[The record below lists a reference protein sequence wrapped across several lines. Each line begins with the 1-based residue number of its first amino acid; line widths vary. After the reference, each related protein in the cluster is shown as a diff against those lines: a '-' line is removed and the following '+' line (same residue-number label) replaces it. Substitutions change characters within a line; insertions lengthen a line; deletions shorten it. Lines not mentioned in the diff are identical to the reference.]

1 MPRAQDPPFAHLHVH
16 SDYSVLDGACKIG
29 RLLDRVEE
37 MGQPAVA
44 LTDHGVMSGA
54 VELYREARRR
64 GITPVVG
71 LEAYVV
77 PDHRARPAKER
88 RNHLTLLA
96 ASTEGYYNLIKLCS
110 AGYLE
115 GYHRKPRVS
124 HELMARHADGIIA
137 MSGCLSGA
145 VCSHL
150 EQDDLAGARAE
161 LDTLAQIFG
170 PDDVYVEIQHAGL
183 DVQGRINAHLR
194 RLAADAGL
202 PLVATCDAHYPCRE
216 DADAHEALLAIQTRD
231 VLSNPNR
238 FRFGTKEFFLKTGAE
253 MAAALPEFLDAIP
266 VSVEVA
272 ERCAALELPLGDVKL
287 PRFPVPDGQTPER
300 YLERLCRE
308 GMARRY
314 PGGAP
319 TGAEERLRFELD
331 VIGEMGFAGY
341 FLIVWDYMRWA
352 RENGVGVGPGRG
364 SAAGSL
370 VAYSLRIVDLDPLAH
385 GLLFERF
392 LNPGRRSMPDIDTDF
407 SVAGRDRVVQYVTE
421 KYGQSA
427 VARIGTFGKLLAR
440 AVVRDAG
447 RVLGHSY
454 GTVDRIAKLVPERP
468 IGIRLEDAMR
478 PGSELAQAY
487 AEDPVAKEI
496 IDTARPLE
504 GLVRNEGVHAA
515 GVVIAPGDITDYLPV
530 RLDDEGNVVTQVP
543 DHDVESLGLLK
554 MDFLGLR
561 NLDVI
566 QGCLDL
572 VEARTGERLD
582 IERVPLDDGRTYAML
597 ARGEAIGVFQFES
610 SGMREAL
617 REVRPTEFADLIALV
632 ALYRPGPMAFISTYA
647 RNKRDPSRVTFE
659 DPRLEPI
666 TGPTYG
672 VAVYQEQLMAI
683 SRQIAG
689 FSPSRADDL
698 RKAVGKKDKALMA
711 SLKDEFIEGCL
722 AGGTDARVAQSLWS
736 LCEAAGDY
744 SFNKSHAAC
753 YALLAYRTAYLK
765 ANHPAE
771 YMASLL
777 SSVMDTKDRVPF
789 YVSACA
795 EMDLE
800 VLPPDVNVSG
810 ADFTVSDEDT
820 AEAAAG
826 RIRFGLTAVKG
837 VGENAV
843 AAIIAARDAGGPF
856 ESIWD
861 FCRRVDQAQ
870 VNKRALESLIR
881 SGALDSTGATRRG
894 MLDAL
899 PAAMAQA
906 ARRRSDLALGQESL
920 FAAMAG
926 ADDAPPME
934 VDPPIAV
941 QEMPREELLAAEK
954 EALGLYVS
962 SHPLQDCRRQ
972 LARAVTCGLAQLP
985 ERADGEAVTVGGILG
1000 AVKHITTRKGEPMMF
1015 ARLDDLE
1022 GAVEVVVVPAVL
1034 AESRELLVADRL
1046 VLVSGRVDHKGEGET
1061 KVVAQSVR
1069 AFLPEEGGEEERL
1082 VVRVEIDRLAATP
1095 LAELKRLLADH
1106 RGEAPV
1112 VVDVATAEGPRRLRL
1127 GEEFRVD
1134 PRDRSLVAE
1143 LKTLFGERCLA

>member
-1 MPRAQDPPFAHLHVH
+1 MAVSDPPFVHLHVH
-16 SDYSVLDGACKIG
+16 SDYSVLDGACRVE
-29 RLLDRVEE
+29 RLLDRVEQ
-37 MGQPAVA
+37 MGHGAVA

-54 VELYREARRR
+54 VELYRQATKR
-64 GITPVVG
+64 GVTPIVG

-77 PDHRARPAKER
+77 PDHAARPGKER

-96 ASTEGYYNLIKLCS
+96 ETTEGYYNLIKLCS

-115 GYHRKPRVS
+115 GYHRKPRIS
-124 HELMARHADGIIA
+124 HSLMERHSDGIIA
-137 MSGCLSGA
+137 LSGCLSGV
-145 VCSHL
+145 VCSSL
-150 EQDDLAGARAE
+150 ERDDVTAARAE
-161 LDTLAQIFG
+161 LDALAQIFG
-170 PDDVYVEIQHAGL
+170 KDDVYVEIQHAGL
-183 DVQGRINAHLR
+183 EQQTAINQHLK
-194 RLAADAGL
+194 RLAADTGL
-202 PLVATCDAHYPCRE
+202 TMVATCDAHYPCRE

-238 FRFGTKEFFLKTGAE
+238 FRFSTKEFYLKTGAE
-253 MAAALPEFLDAIP
+253 MAAALPDFLDALP
-266 VSVEVA
+266 VSVEIA
-272 ERCAALELPLGDVKL
+272 ERCAALKLPLGDIKL
-287 PRFPVPDGQTPER
+287 PRFPVPGGETDEA

-308 GMARRY
+308 GLARRY
-314 PGGAP
+314 PDGLPEGG
-319 TGAEERLRFELD
+319 EERLRFELG
-331 VIGEMGFAGY
+331 VIREMGFASY

-370 VAYSLRIVDLDPLAH
+370 VSYSLRITDLDPLAH

-392 LNPGRRSMPDIDTDF
+392 LNPGRKSMPDIDTDF
-407 SVAGRDRVVQYVTE
+407 SVAGRDRVVAYVTE

-454 GTVDRIAKLVPERP
+454 GQVDRIAKLVPERP
-468 IGIRLEDAMR
+468 IGIKLSDAMK
-478 PGSELAQAY
+478 PGTELAVAY
-487 AEDPVAKEI
+487 AEDPVTRSI
-496 IDTARPLE
+496 VDTALPLE

-515 GVVIAPGDITDYLPV
+515 GVVIAPSDITDYVPV
-530 RLDDEGNVVTQVP
+530 RVDDEGNVVTQVP
-543 DHDVESLGLLK
+543 DHDVEALGLLK

-566 QGCLDL
+566 EGCLELIED
-572 VEARTGERLD
+572 RTGRALD
-582 IERVPLDDGRTYAML
+582 IETVALDDPGTYRML
-597 ARGEAIGVFQFES
+597 ARGDAIGVFQFES

-617 REVRPTEFADLIALV
+617 REVRPTTFDDIIALV

-672 VAVYQEQLMAI
+672 VAIYQEQLMAI
-683 SRQIAG
+683 SRQLAG

-698 RKAVGKKDKALMA
+698 RKAVGKKDKVLMA
-711 SLKDEFIEGCL
+711 SLKDEFIEGC
-722 AGGTDARVAQSLWS
+722 AASGTAPQVAQSLWS

-789 YVSACA
+789 YVAACNELGLA
-795 EMDLE
+795 
-800 VLPPDVNVSG
+800 VLPPDVNVSRS
-810 ADFTVSDEDT
+810 DFAVTGDRE
-820 AEAAAG
+820 
-826 RIRFGLTAVKG
+826 IRFGLTATKG

-843 AAIIAARDAGGPF
+843 AAIIAARDQGGPF
-856 ESIWD
+856 ESLWD

-881 SGALDSTGATRRG
+881 AGALDATGATRLG

-899 PAAMAQA
+899 PAAMSQA
-906 ARRRSDLALGQESL
+906 ARRRNDLAAGQESL
-920 FAAMAG
+920 FGAMGGGAA
-926 ADDAPPME
+926 E
-934 VDPPIAV
+934 VVVELDPPISAA
-941 QEMPREELLAAEK
+941 EMARDELLAAEK

-962 SHPLQDCRRQ
+962 SHPLQECRIQ
-972 LARAVTCGLAQLP
+972 LRRATTCGLGALS
-985 ERADGEAVTVGGILG
+985 ERADGEPVTVGGIIG
-1000 AVKHITTRKGEPMMF
+1000 MVKNITTRKGEAMMF

-1022 GAVEVVVVPAVL
+1022 ASVEVVVVPAVL
-1034 AESRELLVADRL
+1034 AEARELLVPDNI
-1046 VLVSGRVDHKGEGET
+1046 VVMTGRVDQKGEGET
-1061 KVVAQSVR
+1061 KLVAQAVR
-1069 AFLPEEGGEEERL
+1069 AFQPEEGAEEERL
-1082 VVRVEIDRLAATP
+1082 LLRVPVSRLHQTP
-1095 LAELKRLLADH
+1095 FDELHRLLRDH
-1106 RGEAPV
+1106 SGTTPV
-1112 VVDVATAEGPRRLRL
+1112 IIDVETAGGRRRIRL
-1127 GEEFRVD
+1127 GDQFGVGD
-1134 PRDRSLVAE
+1134 PGDRGLIAE

>member
-1 MPRAQDPPFAHLHVH
+1 MTAPATPPFAHLHVH
-16 SDYSVLDGACKIG
+16 SDYSVLDGACRIE

-54 VELYREARRR
+54 VELYRKATAR

-77 PDHRARPAKER
+77 PDHEARPGRER

-96 ASTEGYYNLIKLCS
+96 ETTEGYYNLIRLCS

-115 GYHRKPRVS
+115 GYHRKPRIS

-137 MSGCLSGA
+137 LTGCLSGV
-145 VCSHL
+145 VC
-150 EQDDLAGARAE
+150 EAIEADDAAAARAE
-161 LDTLAQIFG
+161 LDALAQIFG
-170 PDDVYVEIQHAGL
+170 RDDVYVEVQHGGMESQTA
-183 DVQGRINAHLR
+183 INAHLR
-194 RLAADAGL
+194 RLSTDAGL

-231 VLSNPNR
+231 VLSNPAR
-238 FRFGTKEFFLKTGAE
+238 FRFDTKEYYLKTGAE
-253 MAAALPEFLDAIP
+253 MAAALPGFLDAIP

-272 ERCAALELPLGDVKL
+272 ERCSALRLPLGDVKL
-287 PRFPVPDGQTPER
+287 PRFPVPGGESAET

-308 GMARRY
+308 GVVARY
-314 PGGAP
+314 PDGPPA
-319 TGAEERLRFELD
+319 GAEERLRFELG
-331 VIGEMGFAGY
+331 VIGEMGFASY

-352 RENGVGVGPGRG
+352 RENGVAVGPGRG

-370 VAYSLRIVDLDPLAH
+370 VAYALRIVDLDPLAH

-421 KYGQSA
+421 KYGSSA

-454 GTVDRIAKLVPERP
+454 GQVDRIAKLVPERP
-468 IGIRLEDAMR
+468 IGIRLDDAMK
-478 PGSELAQAY
+478 PGTELAQAY
-487 AEDPVAKEI
+487 AEDPVAREI

-530 RLDDEGNVVTQVP
+530 RLDDDGNVVTQVP

-566 QGCLDL
+566 QGCLNL
-572 VEARTGERLD
+572 IARRSGEELD
-582 IERVPLDDGRTYAML
+582 IETVPLDDPRTYDML

-617 REVRPTEFADLIALV
+617 REVRPTEFDDLIALV

-647 RNKRDPSRVTFE
+647 RNKRDPTRVTFE
-659 DPRLEPI
+659 DPRLEAI
-666 TGPTYG
+666 TGPSYG

-683 SRQIAG
+683 SRELAG
-689 FSPSRADDL
+689 FSPARADDL
-698 RKAVGKKDKALMA
+698 RKAVGKKDKVLMA
-711 SLKDEFIEGCL
+711 SLKDEFIGGCL
-722 AGGTDARVAQSLWS
+722 ASGTDAKVAGRLWS

-789 YVSACA
+789 YVAACA
-795 EMDLE
+795 EMDLA
-800 VLPPDVNVSG
+800 VLPPDVNLSG
-810 ADFTVSDEDT
+810 PDFAVTGPGE
-820 AEAAAG
+820 
-826 RIRFGLTAVKG
+826 IRFGLTAVKG

-843 AAIIAARDAGGPF
+843 AAILAARDDGGPF

-881 SGALDSTGATRRG
+881 GGAHDSTGATRMG
-894 MLDAL
+894 MLEGL
-899 PAAMAQA
+899 PAAMGQA
-906 ARRRSDLALGQESL
+906 ARRRLDLAAGQESL
-920 FAAMAG
+920 FGGIEGG
-926 ADDAPPME
+926 APAVIE
-934 VDPPIAV
+934 LDPPVSAA
-941 QEMPREELLAAEK
+941 EMPRDDLLAAEK

-962 SHPLQDCRRQ
+962 SHPLNDCRRQ
-972 LARAVTCGLAQLP
+972 LARAVTCGVG
-985 ERADGEAVTVGGILG
+985 EVVDRADGEAVTVGGLVG
-1000 AVKHITTRKGEPMMF
+1000 AVKHITTRRGEPMMF

-1022 GAVEVVVVPAVL
+1022 GSVEVVIVPAVL
-1034 AESRELLVADRL
+1034 AEARELLVADAM
-1046 VLVSGRVDHKGEGET
+1046 VVIAGRVDQKGEGET
-1061 KVVAQSVR
+1061 KLVAQTVR

-1082 VVRVEIDRLAATP
+1082 RVRVPLARLSATP
-1095 LAELKRLLADH
+1095 LNELRRLLADH
-1106 RGEAPV
+1106 SGDVPV
-1112 VVDVATAEGPRRLRL
+1112 VVEVETGAGPRRYRL
-1127 GEEFRVD
+1127 GEQFRVD
-1134 PRDRSLVAE
+1134 PRDNGLVAE

>member
-1 MPRAQDPPFAHLHVH
+1 VVCEAL
-16 SDYSVLDGACKIG
+16 G
-29 RLLDRVEE
+29 RDD
-37 MGQPAVA
+37 VA
-44 LTDHGVMSGA
+44 A
-54 VELYREARRR
+54 AR
-64 GITPVVG
+64 
-71 LEAYVV
+71 
-77 PDHRARPAKER
+77 D
-88 RNHLTLLA
+88 
-96 ASTEGYYNLIKLCS
+96 
-110 AGYLE
+110 
-115 GYHRKPRVS
+115 
-124 HELMARHADGIIA
+124 
-137 MSGCLSGA
+137 
-145 VCSHL
+145 
-150 EQDDLAGARAE
+150 E
-161 LDTLAQIFG
+161 LDALAQIFG
-170 PDDVYVEIQHAGL
+170 PEDVYVEIQHAGMES
-183 DVQGRINAHLR
+183 QTAINAHLR
-194 RLAADAGL
+194 RLAGDAGL

-231 VLSNPNR
+231 LLSNPGR
-238 FRFGTKEFFLKTGAE
+238 FRFDTKEFFLKTGAE
-253 MAAALPEFLDAIP
+253 MAAALPDFAEAIP

-272 ERCAALELPLGDVKL
+272 ERCAALKLPLGDVKL
-287 PRFPVPDGQTPER
+287 PRFPVPGGEAADA

-308 GMARRY
+308 GMAARY
-314 PGGAP
+314 PDGP
-319 TGAEERLRFELD
+319 PPEAEERLRFELG
-331 VIGEMGFAGY
+331 VIGEMGFASY

-352 RENGVGVGPGRG
+352 RENGVAVGPGRG

-392 LNPGRRSMPDIDTDF
+392 LNPGRKSMPDIDTDF

-421 KYGQSA
+421 KYGSSA

-454 GTVDRIAKLVPERP
+454 GQVDRIAKLVPERP
-468 IGIRLEDAMR
+468 IGIRLEDAMK

-487 AEDPVAKEI
+487 AEDPVAKEV

-566 QGCLDL
+566 QGCLGL
-572 VEARTGERLD
+572 IERRGGEALD
-582 IERVPLDDGRTYAML
+582 IETVPLDDAGTYEML
-597 ARGEAIGVFQFES
+597 AAGDGIGVFQFES

-647 RNKRDPSRVTFE
+647 RNKRHPSRVTFE
-659 DPRLEPI
+659 DPRLEAI
-666 TGPTYG
+666 TGVSYG

-683 SRQIAG
+683 SREIAG
-689 FSPSRADDL
+689 FSPARADDL
-698 RKAVGKKDKALMA
+698 RKAVGKKDKVLMA
-711 SLKDEFIEGCL
+711 SLKDEFIEGCI
-722 AGGTDARVAQSLWS
+722 ASGTDARVAGRLWS

-789 YVSACA
+789 YVAACA
-795 EMDLE
+795 EMGLA
-800 VLPPDVNVSG
+800 VLPPDVNLSG
-810 ADFTVSDEDT
+810 PDFAVTGPE
-820 AEAAAG
+820 E
-826 RIRFGLTAVKG
+826 IRFGLTAVKG

-843 AAIIAARDAGGPF
+843 AAILAARAEGGAF
-856 ESIWD
+856 ESLWD

-881 SGALDSTGATRRG
+881 GGALDSTGAARRG
-894 MLDAL
+894 MLEAL
-899 PAAMAQA
+899 PAAMGQA
-906 ARRRSDLALGQESL
+906 ARRRLDLAAGQESL
-920 FAAMAG
+920 FGAMGG
-926 ADDAPPME
+926 ADPVVVE
-934 VDPPIAV
+934 LDPPISTV
-941 QEMPREELLAAEK
+941 EMARDEKLAAEK

-962 SHPLQDCRRQ
+962 SHPLNDCRRQ
-972 LARAVTCGLAQLP
+972 LARAVTCGLGALVD
-985 ERADGEAVTVGGILG
+985 RADGEAVTVGGIVG
-1000 AVKHITTRKGEPMMF
+1000 TVKHITTRRGEPMMF

-1022 GAVEVVVVPAVL
+1022 GSVEVVVVPAVL
-1034 AESRELLVADRL
+1034 AEARELLTADAL
-1046 VLVSGRVDHKGEGET
+1046 VLIAGRVDQKGEGET
-1061 KVVAQSVR
+1061 KLVAQSVR
-1069 AFLPEEGGEEERL
+1069 AFLPEEDAEEERL
-1082 VVRVEIDRLAATP
+1082 KVRVPLARLSETP
-1095 LAELKRLLADH
+1095 LDELRRLLADH
-1106 RGEAPV
+1106 RGDVPV
-1112 VVDVATAEGPRRLRL
+1112 VVEVETGEGPKRFRL
-1127 GEEFRVD
+1127 GEQYRVD
-1134 PRDRSLVAE
+1134 PRDNGLVAE